1 MNRMNILLTGG
12 SGGIGSE
19 LGTQLLQAG
28 HVVYLPVRSF
38 EKTQEIYK
46 EYPNAH
52 VELRDLEDYDSMTQ
66 YCLDRAQE
74 GVSFDLVLL
83 LAGDLRRDSNP
94 MFAGDTKEEKEINSI
109 IYHELA
115 NVRTAETV
123 IFGLKKAF
131 GAGLKK
137 TRVLGVSSWA
147 AHFEV
152 GHPYRENEEG
162 YVRAKARLSYLL
174 GEWKMEGDFEDVLCE
189 EPALIVSPMTEREFP
204 ELIADPAVPKL
215 QPKQYVADLRTL
227 LAA

>member
-1 MNRMNILLTGG
+1 MNILLTGG

-28 HVVYLPVRSF
+28 HTLYLPVRNV

-46 EYPNAH
+46 DYSNVYIEH
-52 VELRDLEDYDSMTQ
+52 RDLENYDSMTE
-66 YCLDRAQE
+66 YCLDRAKE
-74 GVSFDLVLL
+74 GVSFDLVLI
-83 LAGDLRRDSNP
+83 LAGDLRRDTNP
-94 MFAGDTKEEKEINSI
+94 MFAGNTKEEKEKNSI

-131 GAGLKK
+131 GGTLSN

-162 YVRAKARLSYLL
+162 YVRAKALLSKLLL
-174 GEWKMEGDFEDVLCE
+174 GWKQEGVFEEVICE

-204 ELIADPAVPKL
+204 ELIADPEVPKL
-215 QPKQYVADLRTL
+215 QPEEYVLHIRKL
-227 LAA
+227 LKI